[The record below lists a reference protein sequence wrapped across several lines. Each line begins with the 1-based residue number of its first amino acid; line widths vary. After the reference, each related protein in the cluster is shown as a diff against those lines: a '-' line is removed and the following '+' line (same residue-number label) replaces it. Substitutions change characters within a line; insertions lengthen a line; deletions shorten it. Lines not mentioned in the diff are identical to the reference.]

1 MLSRMSNAEPRHVA
15 FVIIGSGFAGLGIAI
30 RLKQKGIDDFVILE
44 RANDLGGVWRDNTYP
59 NCACDVESHLYSFS
73 FARNPDWSRAF
84 SPQPEIWAYLRS
96 CADRFGVTP
105 HLRTN
110 HEVVRLD
117 WDEEKKYWR
126 VQTSKDDF
134 IADVVIAAAGGLSE
148 PKLPRL
154 PGIDSFEGE
163 SFHSAKWNHDVD
175 LSGKRVAVV
184 GTGASAIQFVPGIQP
199 KVGKLLLFQRTPAWI
214 MPRKNSPISESAK
227 KLLRRSNMAQ
237 LLLRGEIYVRHEI
250 LALPFLYPQIAK
262 FVQIIA
268 NHYLRKQVRD
278 PELRKKLTPK
288 FTLGCKRI
296 LLSDEYLPA
305 LTQPN
310 VEVIT
315 SAVAEIRPNSV
326 VDKDGVEHDVDVIIY
341 GTGFDVQEHPLAKRT
356 FGRNGEQLWN
366 RWKNRMSAHLGT
378 SVNGF
383 PNLFFLFGPN
393 TALGHSSVIVMIES
407 QIRYVLDALDHMK
420 RNRLKTIEATEL
432 AQKKFIEEMD
442 QKSKSTVWASGGCD
456 SWYLDERRQNTTLW
470 PGFTFSFM
478 NRMSRFQPS
487 EYQVAQE

>member
-1 MLSRMSNAEPRHVA
+1 MTS
-15 FVIIGSGFAGLGIAI
+15 
-30 RLKQKGIDDFVILE
+30 
-44 RANDLGGVWRDNTYP
+44 
-59 NCACDVESHLYSFS
+59 SFS
-73 FARNPDWSRAF
+73 SVRTISAACGATTRIRIARATWNRIS
-84 SPQPEIWAYLRS
+84 ILLRS